1 MLQAIRDKTTGWI
14 AYAIIFL
21 ISVPF
26 ALWGVNSYL
35 GGGEVAPAATVNGQ
49 EISVRD
55 FDRAYA
61 NYRQRLAQVFGGT
74 IPTGFGD
81 DDLLKNQVLTQLIE
95 EFVLRQYTLQQ
106 RYRIGDQ
113 QLGELI
119 RSEQAF
125 QSDGRFEQSIYQSQ
139 LASLGYSSLG
149 YEQEYRQ
156 NRTMSQLQT
165 AINATAFTVP
175 ECKRQFASLA
185 SQTRKIRRIT
195 RTINTEVH
203 TPGEVEIEDYYAA
216 NTNRY
221 RTVEQLRID
230 YLEVSLDGIKS
241 LVEVEDDQVLDRYQQ
256 SKDSYTSTES
266 RTASHILFTLDEG
279 ASDEDRD
286 QVLAR
291 ILDVREQIVANDNF
305 ASLAREFS
313 QDPGSAADGG
323 YLGEIEP
330 GMMVQPFE
338 VALFQM
344 QVGELSDPVK
354 TAFGWHLIKLDQI
367 SGGETRTFEDVRT
380 EIEDEIR
387 SDLAENQIFDIVDN
401 LANMAYEQS
410 DSLLPAAE
418 QLGLQLQTSEWF
430 DRNTG
435 TGIASEP
442 QVRSIAFSSEVL
454 GERINSEAIELSDN
468 RVVFIRLN
476 ELQPAQQM
484 PLDKVRQVI
493 IGELKREKARND
505 NIRLGKQALEALQS
519 GKSLD
524 QVAADWGL
532 EIVDNGFVGRDSA
545 GIDRELLQLVFSMDK
560 PEQGP
565 VFEGLTQANG
575 DYSLVELSGVL
586 SNNFEIDSESL
597 EALTAAT
604 ATADY
609 QSILKVLAGNADIVR
624 TPLSALQ

>member
-149 YEQEYRQ
+149 YEQQYRQ

-175 ECKRQFASLA
+175 ESKRQFASLA

-195 RTINTEVH
+195 RAFNTEAH

-221 RTVEQLRID
+221 RTVEQVRID

-279 ASDEDRD
+279 ASDEDSD

-367 SGGETRTFEDVRT
+367 SGGETKAFENVRT

-442 QVRSIAFSSEVL
+442 QVRSIAFSSELL

-476 ELQPAQQM
+476 ELQPVQQM

-493 IGELKREKARND
+493 IGELKREKAR
-505 NIRLGKQALEALQS
+505 
-519 GKSLD
+519 
-524 QVAADWGL
+524 
-532 EIVDNGFVGRDSA
+532 
-545 GIDRELLQLVFSMDK
+545 
-560 PEQGP
+560 
-565 VFEGLTQANG
+565 
-575 DYSLVELSGVL
+575 
-586 SNNFEIDSESL
+586 
-597 EALTAAT
+597 
-604 ATADY
+604 
-609 QSILKVLAGNADIVR
+609 
-624 TPLSALQ
+624 